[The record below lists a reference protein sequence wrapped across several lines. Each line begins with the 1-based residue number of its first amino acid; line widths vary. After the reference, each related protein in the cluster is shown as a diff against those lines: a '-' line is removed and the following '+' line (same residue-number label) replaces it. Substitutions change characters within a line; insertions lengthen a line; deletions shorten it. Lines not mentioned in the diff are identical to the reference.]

1 MKKIFF
7 GFATLALAV
16 ASAAASYKVTLFQA
30 STINGTELKPG
41 EYKIE
46 FKDNKAVVK
55 GGKNV
60 VEADAK
66 LENGSEKFATT
77 SVRYTNTDG
86 KMKVQEIRL
95 GGTTSKIVFNN

>member
-7 GFATLALAV
+7 GFATVALAV
-16 ASAAASYKVTLFQA
+16 ASAAANYKVTLFQP

-41 EYKIE
+41 DYKVE

-55 GGKNV
+55 GSKNV

-66 LENGSEKFATT
+66 LETGTEKFGST
-77 SVRYTNTDG
+77 SVRYTNVDG

>member
-7 GFATLALAV
+7 GFATIALAV
-16 ASAAASYKVTLFQA
+16 VSAGANYKLTLFQP

-41 EYKIE
+41 DYKIE

-55 GGKNV
+55 GSKNV

-66 LENGSEKFATT
+66 METGGEKFGST
-77 SVRYTNTDG
+77 SVRYTSVDG

-95 GGTTSKIVFNN
+95 GGTNSKIVFTN